1 VIAAR
6 RIAPA
11 RLAAALA
18 AATVGLALGAC
29 LVGAV
34 TLEPGQVLAAIGRG
48 LGFDLDGARRD
59 DVIVWTLRL
68 PRIALA
74 LTAGAALAVAG
85 TLMQALTRN
94 PLAEPGLL
102 GVSNGAAVAAVGFIV
117 LGDPLVARAP
127 AALVPFLVPVAA
139 FLGALAT
146 TALILALARGR
157 DGAGA
162 ATLVLIGVGVAA
174 VSGAAT
180 GLLLFVA
187 DDAQLRSVTFWSMG
201 SLGGARW
208 LLVVPVA
215 VAAAVTLAVAWRQ
228 AAALDRLLLGEAEAR
243 HTGVDVERLRR
254 QAALAIA
261 LATGAVVAACGA
273 IGFVGLLVPHVIRGL
288 IGPRH
293 RALVI
298 VSAVAGGGLLVAADL
313 VSRTVVA
320 PAELP
325 IGIVTALLGA
335 PFLIAIARARG
346 RS

>member
-6 RIAPA
+6 RIAPTRLTA
-11 RLAAALA
+11 GLAAAVVA
-18 AATVGLALGAC
+18 LALVAC

-34 TLEPGQVLAAIGRG
+34 TLTPGQVVAALGRG
-48 LGFDLDGARRD
+48 LGLDLDGARRD

-85 TLMQALTRN
+85 ALMQALTRN

-127 AALVPFLVPVAA
+127 AAVVPFLVPVAA

-146 TALILALARGR
+146 TALILALARR
-157 DGAGA
+157 SAGS

-208 LLVVPVA
+208 VLVVPVA

-273 IGFVGLLVPHVIRGL
+273 IGFVGLLVPHVVRGL

-325 IGIVTALLGA
+325 IGIVTALVGA
-335 PFLIAIARARG
+335 PVLIAIARARG
-346 RS
+346 AA